1 MAGRLAAAAEAGRPA
16 KRNRTWRTRRRSRW
30 SWTLLLGG
38 GLVAALASCG
48 PSAEKV
54 EARRVVS
61 LIDRMRKTPPEKRAP
76 LIDAISAET
85 ISGDAAI
92 QARDRCAAAYR
103 ALHEGTKLESEV
115 RRQLALPSPPASA
128 IENLARAEAA
138 IRGATEAM
146 PRCNE
151 ALAALRR
158 LSK

>member
-1 MAGRLAAAAEAGRPA
+1 
-16 KRNRTWRTRRRSRW
+16 
-30 SWTLLLGG
+30 LLLGC
-38 GLVAALASCG
+38 GLVAALMSCG

-76 LIDAISAET
+76 LIEALGEET
-85 ISGDAAI
+85 ISGQAATV
-92 QARDRCAAAYR
+92 ARDRCAEAYR
-103 ALHEGTKLESEV
+103 ALDEGTKLESEV

-128 IENLARAEAA
+128 IKNLARAEEA

-158 LSK
+158 LSR